1 MNEGA
6 MLVAEM
12 IGSSNISI
20 RALSFFL
27 FVYETFD
34 SCAPLAGNLFEYG
47 GGLVFLLCGRYE
59 Q

>member
-1 MNEGA
+1 

-34 SCAPLAGNLFEYG
+34 SCAPLAGNLFEYV
-47 GGLVFLLCGRYE
+47 GGLVFLLCGGYE